1 MKKLSRDS
9 LEGLPGIG
17 PAIAQDLRRLGI
29 ARPADLLALEAE
41 ELFARLVALDGP
53 TDRCVLYT
61 FRCARYFVATSD
73 ADLVGER
80 LRWWTWKDT
89 SDTGERVG

>member
-1 MKKLSRDS
+1 MKKLSRES

-17 PAIAQDLRRLGI
+17 PSIANDLRRLGI
-29 ARPADLLALEAE
+29 DRPADLLGVEAQ
-41 ELFARLVALDGP
+41 ELFERLVALDGP

-73 ADLVGER
+73 ADLDSDR
-80 LRWWTWKDT
+80 LRWWTWKD
-89 SDTGERVG
+89 SVGPDEHVD